1 MPVNEA
7 LVAALVEVERHV
19 GRSGWDQPAR
29 IFALVPTR
37 EFVAAEPSLAPQ
49 FAAANPDGFTSIEQ
63 DDFHAG
69 DDLGETLAR
78 MVWPQ
83 SVSGCVLALERAFL
97 PAQAEVDLP
106 DDPSQAAR
114 VVAEHPQRLDLRV
127 VVGVTRDGSRH
138 AVARLR
144 TAEQDLLEGAELVP
158 ALADALAHTLE

>member
-1 MPVNEA
+1 MNDA

-37 EFVAAEPSLAPQ
+37 EFLAAEPSLAPQ

-63 DDFHAG
+63 DDFHVG
-69 DDLGETLAR
+69 DDLAETLAR
-78 MVWPQ
+78 MLWPQ
-83 SVSGCVLALERAFL
+83 TVTGCVLALERAFL
-97 PAQAEVDLP
+97 PAEAEAELP
-106 DDPSQAAR
+106 DDPDQAAR
-114 VVAEHPQRLDLRV
+114 LVAAHPLRLDLRL

-138 AVARLR
+138 SVARLR
-144 TAEQDLLEGAELVP
+144 SSEELLAGADLVP